1 MTDWLSE
8 FVKGCAP
15 LKYKLNWRLKNMEN
29 KELINESGTEIV
41 NDDTTVDYIAT
52 INAMKQNSVSR
63 EQYEKLKNENRELLD
78 TLINGG
84 QITNVVEQPQKTIQ
98 EMRAELFS
106 KEAADKGMTNL
117 EFVSK
122 SLELR
127 DAIINSGG
135 TDPFL
140 PIGKGIEITRDD
152 YEAAEFTAQQ
162 FRECIDIA
170 DGNSEVFTN
179 ELMRRTVD
187 NSLPTAKKSTNPYRR

>member
-1 MTDWLSE
+1 MEENLKERFEAVDNQVEIGNTD
-8 FVKGCAP
+8 
-15 LKYKLNWRLKNMEN
+15 N
-29 KELINESGTEIV
+29 I
-41 NDDTTVDYIAT
+41 DYISA
-52 INAMKQNSVSR
+52 ISEIKANSVSR
-63 EQYEKLKNENRELLD
+63 EQYEKLKNENKELLD

-84 QITNVVEQPQKTIQ
+84 QVTNVIEAPTKTIQ

-106 KEAADKGMTNL
+106 KEATEKGFTNL
-117 EFVSK
+117 EFVEK

-127 DAIINSGG
+127 DAIIASGG

-140 PIGKGIEITRDD
+140 PVGRGIELTRDD

-170 DGNSEVFTN
+170 QGNSEVFTA

-187 NSLPTAKKSTNPYRR
+187 TGLPTAKKNSNLYRR

>member
-1 MTDWLSE
+1 MIMSE
-8 FVKGCAP
+8 
-15 LKYKLNWRLKNMEN
+15 MEN
-29 KELINESGTEIV
+29 KNLEQTVVSGEEESNDSADLIKAIKEI
-41 NDDTTVDYIAT
+41 
-52 INAMKQNSVSR
+52 KQNSVSR
-63 EQYEKLKNENRELLD
+63 EQYEKLQNENKELLD

-84 QITNVVEQPQKTIQ
+84 QVEMIDPSTKPSIQ
-98 EMRAELFS
+98 ELRKELFS

-127 DAIINSGG
+127 DAIIESGG

-140 PIGKGIEITRDD
+140 PVGRGIELTRDD

-170 DGNSEVFTN
+170 QGNSEVFTA

-187 NSLPTAKKSTNPYRR
+187 NSLPTAKKSNPYNRR

>member
-1 MTDWLSE
+1 MSEKIETKERIDAVDSQVEIGNTD
-8 FVKGCAP
+8 
-15 LKYKLNWRLKNMEN
+15 N
-29 KELINESGTEIV
+29 I
-41 NDDTTVDYIAT
+41 DYISA
-52 INAMKQNSVSR
+52 ISEMKANSVSR
-63 EQYEKLKNENRELLD
+63 QQYEKLKQENKELLD

-84 QITNVVEQPQKTIQ
+84 QVEMIDPTTKPSI
-98 EMRAELFS
+98 ESLRKELFS

-127 DAIINSGG
+127 DAIIESGG

-140 PIGKGIEITRDD
+140 PIGRGIELTRDD

-170 DGNSEVFTN
+170 QGNSEVFTN

-187 NSLPTAKKSTNPYRR
+187 NSLPTAKKNSNPYRR

>member
-1 MTDWLSE
+1 ME
-8 FVKGCAP
+8 
-15 LKYKLNWRLKNMEN
+15 EN
-29 KELINESGTEIV
+29 KNLINESGTEIV

-63 EQYEKLKNENRELLD
+63 EQYEKLKNENKELLN

-84 QITNVVEQPQKTIQ
+84 QVEMIDPSNKPSISDL
-98 EMRAELFS
+98 RKELFS

-117 EFVSK
+117 EFVTK

-127 DAIINSGG
+127 NAIIESGG

-140 PIGKGIEITRDD
+140 PVGKGIEITRDD

-162 FRECIDIA
+162 FQECIDIA
-170 DGNSEVFTN
+170 QGNSEVFTN

-187 NSLPTAKKSTNPYRR
+187 NSLPTAKKSTNPYNRR